1 MPIEF
6 VIENSKAKKINNT
19 GNPNI
24 LTIRLLKINEIND
37 QKIALTKKK
46 KINVEI
52 IFFLIS
58 ASALAARRIIVVS
71 NPNERK
77 IVKKEKRD
85 TYKAYFP

>member
-52 IFFLIS
+52 KGKEVEMLKPEE
-58 ASALAARRIIVVS
+58 A
-71 NPNERK
+71 K
-77 IVKKEKRD
+77 ILKTK
-85 TYKAYFP
+85 TL